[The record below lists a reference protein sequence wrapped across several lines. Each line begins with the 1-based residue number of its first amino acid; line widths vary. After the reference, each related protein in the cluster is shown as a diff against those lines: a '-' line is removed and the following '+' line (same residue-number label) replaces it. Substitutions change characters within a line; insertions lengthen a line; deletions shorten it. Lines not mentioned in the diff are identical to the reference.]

1 MDHNPLR
8 ARWTI
13 FSILASLY
21 FFVYFFRT
29 SPAVI
34 AEDLM
39 EEFSAG
45 ATIIGL
51 MSSTYFY
58 SYAVAQI
65 PVGVLADTI
74 GSKKTVGLF
83 ASITLLG
90 TLIFAFSPN
99 VTFLSIGRALI
110 GFGGGGIFVPTQRI
124 LTRWFRT
131 EEFARMNGLLI
142 SIGTLGALVS
152 SAPLA
157 LLVALT
163 GWRNSFLI
171 IAAILSLLT
180 LLNFSFVRDDPPV
193 PIHPQTA
200 GRRERVLES
209 LKKVLGNRNFRV
221 LFVTSMITYGVMMG
235 FQGLCGVNFFMDV
248 YGIGK
253 EQGATILMMIS
264 IGVIFGSPLGGALSE
279 KLGRR
284 KTVYQLALTGMI
296 LSWTPFSVLFGRIPI
311 LLYYPLSFLFGFF
324 NGMAVIFQTI
334 GKESFPKDN
343 IATGLA
349 TLNMAAFIGA
359 AIVQGITG
367 YLIELG
373 GRLNGGY
380 SPHGYHVT
388 FLFYLVILLV
398 AFALS
403 FFVIEPRRSRVPL

>member
-1 MDHNPLR
+1 MHHDSLKG
-8 ARWTI
+8 RWLI

-34 AEDLM
+34 ANDLM

-45 ATIIGL
+45 AAIIGL

-58 SYAVAQI
+58 SYAAAQL

-90 TLIFAFSPN
+90 TLIFALSPD

-157 LLVALT
+157 LLVSIT

-171 IAAILSLLT
+171 VSTIIFLLI
-180 LLNFSFVRDDPPV
+180 LLNFSFVRDDPPA
-193 PIHPQTA
+193 PLHPQSSV
-200 GRRERVLES
+200 RRERVSES
-209 LKKVLGNRNFRV
+209 LRKVLRNRNFRV
-221 LFVTSMITYGVMMG
+221 LFMTSMITYGVMMG
-235 FQGLCGVNFFMDV
+235 FQGLCGVNFFIDV
-248 YGIGK
+248 YGIEK
-253 EQGATILMMIS
+253 EQGAMIIMMIS
-264 IGVIFGSPLGGALSE
+264 IGVIFGSPLGGTLSD

-284 KTVYQLALTGMI
+284 KIIYQLALLGMI
-296 LSWTPFSVLFGRIPI
+296 LSWIPFSVLFGRAP
-311 LLYYPLSFLFGFF
+311 LFLYYPLCFLFGFF
-324 NGMAVIFQTI
+324 NGVAVIFQTI

-359 AIVQGITG
+359 ALLQGITG

-380 SPHGYHVT
+380 SPQGYQIT
-388 FLFYLVILLV
+388 FLFYLAVLSIV
-398 AFALS
+398 FILS
-403 FFVIEPRRSRVPL
+403 FFVVETRRSQVPL

>member
-1 MDHNPLR
+1 MHHDSLKG
-8 ARWTI
+8 RWLI

-34 AEDLM
+34 ASDLM

-45 ATIIGL
+45 AAIIGL

-58 SYAVAQI
+58 SYAAAQL

-90 TLIFAFSPN
+90 TLIFALSPD

-157 LLVALT
+157 LLVSIT

-171 IAAILSLLT
+171 VSTIIFLLI
-180 LLNFSFVRDDPPV
+180 LLNFSFVRDDPPA
-193 PIHPQTA
+193 PLHPQSSV
-200 GRRERVLES
+200 RRERVSES
-209 LKKVLGNRNFRV
+209 LRKVLRNRNFRV
-221 LFVTSMITYGVMMG
+221 LFMTSMITYGVMMG
-235 FQGLCGVNFFMDV
+235 FQGLCGVNFFIDV
-248 YGIGK
+248 YGIEK
-253 EQGATILMMIS
+253 EQGAMIIMMIS
-264 IGVIFGSPLGGALSE
+264 IGVIFGSPLGGTLSD

-284 KTVYQLALTGMI
+284 KIIYQLALLGMI
-296 LSWTPFSVLFGRIPI
+296 LSWIPFSVLFGRAP
-311 LLYYPLSFLFGFF
+311 LFLYYPLCFLFGFF
-324 NGMAVIFQTI
+324 NGVAVIFQTI

-359 AIVQGITG
+359 ALLQGITG

-380 SPHGYHVT
+380 SPQGYQIT
-388 FLFYLVILLV
+388 FLFYLAVLSIV
-398 AFALS
+398 FILS
-403 FFVIEPRRSRVPL
+403 FFVVETRRSQVPL